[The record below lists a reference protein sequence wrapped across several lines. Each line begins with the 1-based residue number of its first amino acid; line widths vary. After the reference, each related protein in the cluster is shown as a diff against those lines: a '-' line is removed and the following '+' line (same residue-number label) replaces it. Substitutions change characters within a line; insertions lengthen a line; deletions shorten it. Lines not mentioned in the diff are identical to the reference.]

1 MTKPQ
6 IRALLVDDDLV
17 DRIACRRALAADDT
31 YDFVL
36 IEAETGGEGLRLVA
50 EHKPDC
56 VLLDYHLPD
65 QTGLEF
71 LAALANDAGE
81 IAVPVMVLTGGDS
94 AAVAAEL
101 MRRGARDYLGKD
113 SDQLYLS
120 QLPAAIQRMLHA
132 QQVLDAKHQ
141 AEAKFRTLVEQI
153 QAITYVASADEP
165 GRLQYVSPQ
174 IATLGF
180 SADEWLAG
188 DGLHDARV
196 HPDDRERVRAAIAA
210 RAASGGPTRVEY
222 RLVARNGD
230 VLWFRDEAQAVLDE
244 NGRRLFVQGILVD
257 ITQSKLNEDALRQ
270 SREALRSLA
279 AHQETIKEN
288 ERKRIAQEIHDELGS
303 LLTGIKAHVSVS
315 IERATRAGQPP
326 DALLIDAAR
335 LADDAIGAVRRVITD
350 LRPSV
355 LDQLGVWEALA
366 WYANQIEM
374 RADLVCEC
382 AIDDD
387 ASALHLDPDRSTML
401 FRIVQETLTNVLRHA
416 EASHVSIHAGRDAR
430 GLVVEVR
437 DDGKGIELKDDSKRQ
452 SWGILGMRER
462 ARHFGGELSITGQPG
477 VGTTVVLHLP
487 LERESG
493 GS

>member
-6 IRALLVDDDLV
+6 IHALLVDDDSV
-17 DRIACRRALAADDT
+17 DRMACRRALAADDT

-36 IEAETGGEGLRLVA
+36 IEAETGGDGLRVVA

-65 QTGLEF
+65 QTGLDF
-71 LAALANDAGE
+71 LAALANEAGE
-81 IAVPVMVLTGGDS
+81 ISVPVMVLTGGDS

-113 SDQLYLS
+113 ADQLYLR
-120 QLPAAIQRMLHA
+120 QLPAAIHRMLHA
-132 QQVLDAKHQ
+132 QQMLDAKHR

-153 QAITYVASADEP
+153 HAITYLASSDQPA
-165 GRLQYVSPQ
+165 RLEYVSPQ

-180 SADEWLAG
+180 SADEWLAN
-188 DGLHDARV
+188 GLHEERV
-196 HPDDRERVRAAIAA
+196 HPDDRERVREA
-210 RAASGGPTRVEY
+210 RAAGEGGMRIEY

-230 VLWFRDEAQAVLDE
+230 VLWFRDEAQPVRNE
-244 NGRRLFVQGILVD
+244 TGRRLFVQGILVD
-257 ITQSKLNEDALRQ
+257 ITQNKLAEEVLRQ
-270 SREALRSLA
+270 SSEAVRSLA
-279 AHQETIKEN
+279 AHQETIKEY

-315 IERATRAGQPP
+315 MERAARAGQSP
-326 DALLIDAAR
+326 DALLADAAR
-335 LADDAIGAVRRVITD
+335 LADDAIAAVRRVITD

-374 RADLVCEC
+374 RGDLVCEC
-382 AIDDD
+382 VIDAAAEAVD
-387 ASALHLDPDRSTML
+387 LDPDRNTML

-416 EASHVSIHAGRDAR
+416 DASHVSICASCDAGS
-430 GLVVEVR
+430 LIVEVR
-437 DDGKGIELKDDSKRQ
+437 DDGKGIELESNPKRQ
-452 SWGILGMRER
+452 SWGIIGMRER
-462 ARHFGGELSITGQPG
+462 ALHFGGELSITGQPG
-477 VGTTVVLHLP
+477 IGTTVVLRLP
-487 LERESG
+487 LEN
-493 GS
+493 

>member
-1 MTKPQ
+1 MKPQ

-36 IEAETGGEGLRLVA
+36 IEAETGGEGLTLVA
-50 EHKPDC
+50 QEKPDC

-65 QTGLEF
+65 QTGIEF

-81 IAVPVMVLTGGDS
+81 VAVPVMVLTGGDS

-113 SDQLYLS
+113 SDQQYLKELS
-120 QLPAAIQRMLHA
+120 PAIQRMLHA

-141 AEAKFRTLVEQI
+141 AEAKL
-153 QAITYVASADEP
+153 
-165 GRLQYVSPQ
+165 RL
-174 IATLGF
+174 
-180 SADEWLAG
+180 
-188 DGLHDARV
+188 
-196 HPDDRERVRAAIAA
+196 
-210 RAASGGPTRVEY
+210 
-222 RLVARNGD
+222 
-230 VLWFRDEAQAVLDE
+230 
-244 NGRRLFVQGILVD
+244 
-257 ITQSKLNEDALRQ
+257 
-270 SREALRSLA
+270 LA

-315 IERATRAGQPP
+315 IERAVQAGQTP
-326 DALLIDAAR
+326 DPLLVDAAR
-335 LADDAIGAVRRVITD
+335 LADDAIAAVRRVITD

-366 WYANQIEM
+366 WYANQIEK
-374 RADLVCEC
+374 RADLICEC
-382 AIDDD
+382 TIDDD
-387 ASALHLDPDRSTML
+387 AFAVHLDPDRSTML
-401 FRIVQETLTNVLRHA
+401 FRIVQETLTNVQRHA
-416 EASHVSIHAGRDAR
+416 EASHVSIHASRDAR
-430 GLVVEVR
+430 GLAVEVR
-437 DDGKGIELKDDSKRQ
+437 DDGKGIELKDDDPKRQ

-462 ARHFGGELSITGQPG
+462 ARHFGGELTIAGAPG

-487 LERESG
+487 LESDET
-493 GS
+493 